1 MEKIRIKYF
10 GDTDRI
16 EKITAGD
23 WIDLRAAED
32 VEIKTGECR
41 VVPLNVAMQLPEGY
55 EAIMASRS
63 STFKKFGVFMANGI
77 GVIDEEFCGDND
89 QWGFAAY
96 AVRDTVI
103 RKNDRICQFRII
115 RHQPELELIEVESLG
130 NDDRG
135 GFGSTGTA

>member
-1 MEKIRIKYF
+1 MEKIRIKYI

-32 VEIKTGECR
+32 VEIKAGECR

-89 QWGFAAY
+89 QWGL
-96 AVRDTVI
+96 RCI
-103 RKNDRICQFRII
+103 RRARYC
-115 RHQPELELIEVESLG
+115 HQEERPHLPVQNHPPPAG
-130 NDDRG
+130 AGADRG
-135 GFGSTGTA
+135 